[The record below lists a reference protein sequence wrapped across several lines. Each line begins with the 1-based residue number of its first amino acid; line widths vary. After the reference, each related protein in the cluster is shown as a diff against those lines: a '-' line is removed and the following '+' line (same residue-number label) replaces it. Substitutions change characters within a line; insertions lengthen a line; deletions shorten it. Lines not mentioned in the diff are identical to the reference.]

1 MSITS
6 SQPSA
11 LNTAGRGWDSDFR
24 AFEQASPA
32 RVVHRIQDFVGI
44 HSPSEYRSWTSTV
57 PHLQREVG
65 EVVRYDGAAGG
76 YTAVLEYQ
84 LPLEARRIDAV
95 FLLHDGVA
103 VIELKG
109 KAAATAADIDQAH
122 AYARDLANYHRDCHQ
137 RRVVPILVPTDM
149 QGPVQRTGHV
159 HVCPPHRL
167 DELLAAVDSKSRP
180 DRMEPERF
188 LSADAYRPL
197 PSLIQAARALFHSRR
212 VPRLWRSLANTDAV
226 VDVIHD
232 IIREAAVTRT
242 RRLVLVTGVPGAG
255 KTLVGLRIAHSEE
268 PDRLASRD
276 APSSAIF
283 LSGNGPLVQ
292 VLQYQLKSAGG
303 GGRAFVRS
311 VKDYVRTY
319 GRAGGSV
326 PDHHVIVFDEA
337 QRAFDAPKV
346 ADTHKLPLAQA
357 KSEPQAFVAIAERLP
372 DWCVVIGLIGSGQEI
387 HVGEEAGIGQWA
399 DAVRGTGDAGLW
411 TVHGP
416 PGIQSEFSDLQ
427 FRADQNLSLDTALR
441 AHLAADLDLFV
452 DGLVNAEEPKDA
464 ARLSQLAG
472 RLEQNGHHLRLCR
485 DLRVGKAY
493 LRDRYADQPDKQFG
507 LMTSSRDKALSRS
520 VPEHQRFDADF
531 RWRSQARL
539 LAPWYVEAE
548 EHPGSCR
555 HLLRSITEFEA
566 QGLEL
571 DGVLLGWGTDF
582 VRSGGAWDMSR
593 MTRYQKGRGQARVR
607 HPGQLRA
614 NAYRV
619 LLTRARDVTV
629 VYVPDLPESEATAA
643 FLERVGFQPL

>member
-1 MSITS
+1 MATTS
-6 SQPSA
+6 TQPA
-11 LNTAGRGWDSDFR
+11 DLNTAGRGWDSDFR
-24 AFEQASPA
+24 SFEQTPPI
-32 RVVHRIQDFVGI
+32 RVVHRLQDFVGD
-44 HSPSEYRSWTSTV
+44 HSAAEYRSWTSTV
-57 PHLQREVG
+57 PHLQREVS
-65 EVVRYDGAAGG
+65 EVVRYDGAAGR

-109 KAAATAADIDQAH
+109 KATATAADVDQAH
-122 AYARDLANYHRDCHQ
+122 AYARDLTNYHRDCHQ
-137 RRVVPILVPTDM
+137 RRVVPILVPTEM
-149 QGPVQRTGHV
+149 QGAVQCAGHV

-167 DELLAAVDSKSRP
+167 DELLAEVDSKSRP
-180 DRMEPERF
+180 ERMDPERF

-197 PSLIQAARALFHSRR
+197 PSLIQAARALFNSRR
-212 VPRLWRSLANTDAV
+212 VPRLWRSLANTDAA
-226 VDVIHD
+226 VDGIHD
-232 IIREAAVTRT
+232 IIRDAAATRT

-255 KTLVGLRIAHSEE
+255 KTLVGLRMAHSEE
-268 PDRLASRD
+268 PDRLASRNSP
-276 APSSAIF
+276 ASAIF

-311 VKDYVRTY
+311 VKDYIRTY
-319 GRAGGSV
+319 GRAGGSM

-346 ADTHKLPLAQA
+346 ADTHKLSLAQA
-357 KSEPQAFVAIAERLP
+357 QSEPQEFVAIAERLP

-399 DAVRGTGDAGLW
+399 DAVRGTVDADSW
-411 TVHGP
+411 TVHGS
-416 PGIQSEFSDLQ
+416 PGIQSEFSGLK
-427 FRADQNLSLDTALR
+427 FRSDQNLSLDTALR

-452 DGLVNAEEPKDA
+452 DGLVNAEEPKDE
-464 ARLSQLAG
+464 ARLAQLAG
-472 RLEQNGHHLRLCR
+472 SLERNGHHLRLCR
-485 DLRVGKAY
+485 DLIVGKAY
-493 LRDRYADQPDKQFG
+493 LRDRYADQPDKRFG
-507 LMTSSRDKALSRS
+507 LMTSSRDKALSRM
-520 VPEHQRFDADF
+520 VPIHQQFDAHYQ
-531 RWRSQARL
+531 WRSQARL
-539 LAPWYVEAE
+539 LAPWYVESE

-555 HLLRSITEFEA
+555 HLHRSITEFEA

-582 VRSGGAWDMSR
+582 VRADGAWDMSR
-593 MTRYQKGRGQARVR
+593 MTRYQKGRGQAQVR
-607 HPGQLRA
+607 NPGQLRA

-629 VYVPDLPESEATAA
+629 VYVPDLSESEDTAA
-643 FLERVGFQPL
+643 FLERVGFQLL

>member
-1 MSITS
+1 MSTTS
-6 SQPSA
+6 TRPSD
-11 LNTAGRGWDSDFR
+11 LHTTGRGWDSDFR
-24 AFEQASPA
+24 AFEQAAPT
-32 RVVHRIQDFVGI
+32 RVVHRIQDFVGT

-65 EVVRYDGAAGG
+65 EVVRYDNAAGS

-109 KAAATAADIDQAH
+109 KAAATAADVDQAH

-137 RRVVPILVPTDM
+137 RRVVPILVPTEM
-149 QGPVQRTGHV
+149 RGAVQRAGHV

-167 DELLAAVDSKSRP
+167 DELLAEVDAKSRP
-180 DRMEPERF
+180 DRMDPERF

-197 PSLIQAARALFHSRR
+197 PSLIQAARALFNSRR
-212 VPRLWRSLANTDAV
+212 VPRLWRSLANTDAA
-226 VDVIHD
+226 VDGIHD
-232 IIREAAVTRT
+232 IIREAAATRT

-255 KTLVGLRIAHSEE
+255 KTLVGLRMAHSEE
-268 PDRLASRD
+268 PDRLASRNS
-276 APSSAIF
+276 PSSAIF

-319 GRAGGSV
+319 GHAGGNV
-326 PDHHVIVFDEA
+326 PDHHVIIFDEA

-346 ADTHKLPLAQA
+346 ADTHKLPLGRAR
-357 KSEPQAFVAIAERLP
+357 SEPQEFVAIAERLP
-372 DWCVVIGLIGSGQEI
+372 DWCVVIGLIGAGQEI
-387 HVGEEAGIGQWA
+387 HIGEEAGIGQWA
-399 DAVRGTGDAGLW
+399 DAVRGTADGDAW

-416 PGIQSEFSDLQ
+416 SGIRSEFPGLK
-427 FRADQNLSLDTALR
+427 FRVHQSLSLDTSLR
-441 AHLAADLDLFV
+441 AHLAADLDRFV
-452 DGLVNAEEPKDA
+452 DGLVNAAGSRDETVLA
-464 ARLSQLAG
+464 QLAES
-472 RLEQNGHHLRLCR
+472 LERSGHHLRLCR

-493 LRDRYADQPDKQFG
+493 LRDRYADQPDKRFG
-507 LMTSSRDKALSRS
+507 LMTSSRDKALGRV
-520 VPEHQRFDADF
+520 VPAHQQFDADF

-539 LAPWYVEAE
+539 LAPWYVEPE

-555 HLLRSITEFEA
+555 HLHRSITEFEA

-582 VRSGGAWDMSR
+582 VRSERAWDTSL
-593 MTRYQKGRGQARVR
+593 MTQYRRGKGQAQVR
-607 HPGQLRA
+607 NPGQLRA

-629 VYVPDLPESEATAA
+629 VYVPDLSESEDTAA

>member
-1 MSITS
+1 MSNTS
-6 SQPSA
+6 TQPA
-11 LNTAGRGWDSDFR
+11 DLNTAGRGWDSDFR
-24 AFEQASPA
+24 SFEQAPPA
-32 RVVHRIQDFVGI
+32 RVVHRLQDFVGA
-44 HSPSEYRSWTSTV
+44 HSLAEYRSWTSTV

-65 EVVRYDGAAGG
+65 EVVRYDGTAGR

-109 KAAATAADIDQAH
+109 KTTPTAADVDQAH

-137 RRVVPILVPTDM
+137 RRVVPILVPTEM
-149 QGPVQRTGHV
+149 RGAVQRAGHV

-167 DELLAAVDSKSRP
+167 DELLAEVDSKSRP
-180 DRMEPERF
+180 DRMDPERF

-197 PSLIQAARALFHSRR
+197 PSLIQAARALFTSRR
-212 VPRLWRSLANTDAV
+212 VPRLWRSLANTDAA
-226 VDVIHD
+226 VDGIHD
-232 IIREAAVTRT
+232 IIRDAAATRT

-255 KTLVGLRIAHSEE
+255 KTLVGLRMAHSEE
-268 PDRLASRD
+268 PDRLASRNSP
-276 APSSAIF
+276 ASAIF

-311 VKDYVRTY
+311 VKDYIRTY

-346 ADTHKLPLAQA
+346 ADTHKLSLAQA
-357 KSEPQAFVAIAERLP
+357 QSEPQEFVAIAERLP

-387 HVGEEAGIGQWA
+387 HIGEEAGIGQWA
-399 DAVRGTGDAGLW
+399 DAVRGTGDADSW

-416 PGIQSEFSDLQ
+416 SGIQSEFPGLK
-427 FRADQNLSLDTALR
+427 FRSDQNLSLDTALR

-452 DGLVNAEEPKDA
+452 DGLVNAEESKDE
-464 ARLSQLAG
+464 ARLAQLAG
-472 RLEQNGHHLRLCR
+472 SLERNGHHLRLCR

-493 LRDRYADQPDKQFG
+493 LRDRYADQPDKRFG
-507 LMTSSRDKALSRS
+507 LMTSSRDKALGRMA
-520 VPEHQRFDADF
+520 PAHQRFDADF

-539 LAPWYVEAE
+539 LAPWYVESE
-548 EHPGSCR
+548 EHPDSCR
-555 HLLRSITEFEA
+555 HLHRSITEFEA

-582 VRSGGAWDMSR
+582 ARAGGVWDTSR
-593 MTRYQKGRGQARVR
+593 MTRYRKGKAQAQVR
-607 HPGQLRA
+607 NPGQLRA

-629 VYVPDLPESEATAA
+629 VYVPDLPESEDTAA

>member
-1 MSITS
+1 MSASTMQS
-6 SQPSA
+6 SD
-11 LNTAGRGWDSDFR
+11 LNPAGRGWDSDFR
-24 AFEQASPA
+24 SFEQTPPASVL
-32 RVVHRIQDFVGI
+32 RRIQDFVGT
-44 HSPSEYRSWTSTV
+44 HSQSEYRSWTSSV

-65 EVVRYDGAAGG
+65 EVVRYDGVAGS

-95 FLLHDGVA
+95 FLLYDGVA

-109 KAAATAADIDQAH
+109 KAAATAADVDQAH

-137 RRVVPILVPTDM
+137 RRVVPILVPTEM
-149 QGPVQRTGHV
+149 QGPVQCTGHV

-180 DRMEPERF
+180 DRMDPERF

-212 VPRLWRSLANTDAV
+212 VPRLWRSLANTDVAV
-226 VDVIHD
+226 DRIHN
-232 IIREAAVTRT
+232 IVREAAATRT

-255 KTLVGLRIAHSEE
+255 KTLVGLRMVHSEE
-268 PDRLASRD
+268 PGRLASRD

-319 GRAGGSV
+319 GRAGGNV

-346 ADTHKLPLAQA
+346 ADTHRLPLAQA
-357 KSEPQAFVAIAERLP
+357 KSEPHEFVAIAERLP
-372 DWCVVIGLIGSGQEI
+372 DWCVVIGLIGTGQEI

-399 DAVRGTGDAGLW
+399 DAVRGTGDAGSW

-416 PGIQSEFSDLQ
+416 PGIQSQFSGLK
-427 FRADQNLSLDTALR
+427 FRSDQNLSLDTALR

-452 DGLVNAEEPKDA
+452 DGLVNAEEPKDE
-464 ARLSQLAG
+464 ARLSQLAEG
-472 RLEQNGHHLRLCR
+472 LEQNGYHLRLCR

-507 LMTSSRDKALSRS
+507 LMTSSRDKALSRL

-555 HLLRSITEFEA
+555 HLHRSITEFEA

-582 VRSGGAWDMSR
+582 VRSGSAWDMSR
-593 MTRYQKGRGQARVR
+593 MTRYRKGRGQARVR
-607 HPGQLRA
+607 NPGQLRT

-629 VYVPDLPESEATAA
+629 VYVPNLPESEATAA
-643 FLERVGFQPL
+643 ILERVGFQPL

>member
-1 MSITS
+1 MSTTS
-6 SQPSA
+6 TRPSD
-11 LNTAGRGWDSDFR
+11 LHTAGRGWDSDFR
-24 AFEQASPA
+24 AFEQASPT
-32 RVVHRIQDFVGI
+32 RVVHRLQDFVGT

-65 EVVRYDGAAGG
+65 EVVRYDSAAGS

-109 KAAATAADIDQAH
+109 KAAATAADVDQVH

-137 RRVVPILVPTDM
+137 RRVVSILVPTEM
-149 QGPVQRTGHV
+149 RGAVQRAGHV

-167 DELLAAVDSKSRP
+167 DELLAEVDAKSRS
-180 DRMEPERF
+180 DRMDPDRF

-197 PSLIQAARALFHSRR
+197 PSLIQAARALFNSRR
-212 VPRLWRSLANTDAV
+212 VPRLWRSLANTDAA
-226 VDVIHD
+226 VDGIHD
-232 IIREAAVTRT
+232 IIREAAATRT

-255 KTLVGLRIAHSEE
+255 KTLVGLRMAHSEE
-268 PDRLASRD
+268 PDRLASRNS
-276 APSSAIF
+276 PSSAIF

-311 VKDYVRTY
+311 VKDYIRTY
-319 GRAGGSV
+319 GRAGGNV
-326 PDHHVIVFDEA
+326 PDHHVIIFDEA
-337 QRAFDAPKV
+337 QRAYDASKV
-346 ADTHKLPLAQA
+346 ADTHKLPLVRAR
-357 KSEPQAFVAIAERLP
+357 SEPQEFVAIAERLP
-372 DWCVVIGLIGSGQEI
+372 DWCVVIGLIGAGQEI
-387 HVGEEAGIGQWA
+387 HIGEEAGIGQWA
-399 DAVRGTGDAGLW
+399 DAVRGTADGDAW

-416 PGIQSEFSDLQ
+416 PGIRSEFPGLK
-427 FRADQNLSLDTALR
+427 FRVNQSLSLDTSLR
-441 AHLAADLDLFV
+441 AHLAANLDRFV
-452 DGLVNAEEPKDA
+452 DGLVNAAGFRDEA
-464 ARLSQLAG
+464 VLAQLAES
-472 RLEQNGHHLRLCR
+472 LEQSGHHLRLCH

-493 LRDRYADQPDKQFG
+493 LRDRYADQPDKRFG
-507 LMTSSRDKALSRS
+507 LMTSSRDKALGRV
-520 VPEHQRFDADF
+520 VPAHQQFDADF

-539 LAPWYVEAE
+539 LAPWYVEPE

-555 HLLRSITEFEA
+555 HLHRSITEFEA

-582 VRSGGAWDMSR
+582 VRSGGAWDTSR
-593 MTRYQKGRGQARVR
+593 MTRYRKGRGQAQVR
-607 HPGQLRA
+607 DPGQLRA

>member
-1 MSITS
+1 MSTTS
-6 SQPSA
+6 TQPVD

-24 AFEQASPA
+24 SFEQAPPT
-32 RVVHRIQDFVGI
+32 RVVHRLQDFVGD
-44 HSPSEYRSWTSTV
+44 HSSAEYRSWTSTV

-65 EVVRYDGAAGG
+65 EVVRYDGAAGR

-109 KAAATAADIDQAH
+109 KATATAADVDQAH

-137 RRVVPILVPTDM
+137 RRVIPILVPTEM
-149 QGPVQRTGHV
+149 RGAVQRAGHV

-167 DELLAAVDSKSRP
+167 DELLAEVDSKSRV
-180 DRMEPERF
+180 DRMDPERF

-197 PSLIQAARALFHSRR
+197 PSLIQAARALFNSRR
-212 VPRLWRSLANTDAV
+212 VPRLWRSLANTDAA
-226 VDVIHD
+226 VDGIHD
-232 IIREAAVTRT
+232 IVRDAAATRT

-255 KTLVGLRIAHSEE
+255 KTLVGLRMAHSEE
-268 PDRLASRD
+268 PDRLASRNS
-276 APSSAIF
+276 PSSAIF

-303 GGRAFVRS
+303 SGRAFVRS
-311 VKDYVRTY
+311 VKNYIRTY

-326 PDHHVIVFDEA
+326 PAHHVIVFDEA

-346 ADTHKLPLAQA
+346 ADTHKLSLAQA
-357 KSEPQAFVAIAERLP
+357 QSEPQEFVAIAERLP

-399 DAVRGTGDAGLW
+399 DAVRGTGDADSW

-416 PGIQSEFSDLQ
+416 PGIQSEFSGLK
-427 FRADQNLSLDTALR
+427 FRSDPNLSLNTALR

-452 DGLVNAEEPKDA
+452 DGLVNAEEPKDG
-464 ARLSQLAG
+464 ARLAQLAG
-472 RLEQNGHHLRLCR
+472 SLERNGHHLRLCR

-493 LRDRYADQPDKQFG
+493 LRDRYADQPDKRFG
-507 LMTSSRDKALSRS
+507 LMTSSRDKALGRM
-520 VPEHQRFDADF
+520 VPAHQRFDADY
-531 RWRSQARL
+531 RWRSKARL
-539 LAPWYVEAE
+539 LAPWYVESE
-548 EHPGSCR
+548 EHPDSCR
-555 HLLRSITEFEA
+555 HLHRSITEFEA

-582 VRSGGAWDMSR
+582 VRADGGWDMSR
-593 MTRYQKGRGQARVR
+593 MTRYQNGRGQARVR
-607 HPGQLRA
+607 NPGQLRA

-629 VYVPDLPESEATAA
+629 VYVPDLSESEDTAA
-643 FLERVGFQPL
+643 FLGRVGFHPL

>member
-1 MSITS
+1 MSTS
-6 SQPSA
+6 TMQSSDV
-11 LNTAGRGWDSDFR
+11 NTAGRGWDSDFK
-24 AFEQASPA
+24 AFEQTPPAS
-32 RVVHRIQDFVGI
+32 VVRRIQDFVGT
-44 HSPSEYRSWTSTV
+44 HSPSEYRSWTSSV

-65 EVVRYDGAAGG
+65 EVVRYDGVAGS

-109 KAAATAADIDQAH
+109 KAVATAADIDQAH

-137 RRVVPILVPTDM
+137 RRVVPILVPTEM
-149 QGPVQRTGHV
+149 QGSVQCTGHV

-212 VPRLWRSLANTDAV
+212 VPRLWRSLANTDVAV
-226 VDVIHD
+226 DCIHN
-232 IIREAAVTRT
+232 IVREASATRT

-255 KTLVGLRIAHSEE
+255 KTLVGLRMAHSEE
-268 PDRLASRD
+268 LDRLTSRD

-303 GGRAFVRS
+303 GGRAFVRN
-311 VKDYVRTY
+311 VKDYIRTY
-319 GRAGGSV
+319 SRAGDSV

-357 KSEPQAFVAIAERLP
+357 KSEPQEFVAIAERLP
-372 DWCVVIGLIGSGQEI
+372 DWCVVIGLIGTGQEI

-399 DAVRGTGDAGLW
+399 NAVRGTGDADSW

-416 PGIQSEFSDLQ
+416 PEIQSQFSGLK
-427 FRADQNLSLDTALR
+427 FRSDQNLSLDTALR

-452 DGLVNAEEPKDA
+452 DGLVNAEEPKDEV
-464 ARLSQLAG
+464 RLSQLAEK
-472 RLEQNGHHLRLCR
+472 L
-485 DLRVGKAY
+485 DLRVGKTY

-555 HLLRSITEFEA
+555 HLHRSITEFEA

-582 VRSGGAWDMSR
+582 VRSSGTWDMSR
-593 MTRYQKGRGQARVR
+593 MTRYRKGRRQAQVR
-607 HPGQLRA
+607 NPDQLRA

-629 VYVPDLPESEATAA
+629 VYVPELSESEATAE
-643 FLERVGFQPL
+643 FLERVGFQSL

>member
-1 MSITS
+1 MSTTS
-6 SQPSA
+6 TRPSD
-11 LNTAGRGWDSDFR
+11 LHTTGRGWDSDFR
-24 AFEQASPA
+24 AFEQASPT
-32 RVVHRIQDFVGI
+32 RVVHRIQDFVGT

-65 EVVRYDGAAGG
+65 EVVRYDSAAGS

-109 KAAATAADIDQAH
+109 KAAATAADVDQAH

-137 RRVVPILVPTDM
+137 RRVVPILVPTEM
-149 QGPVQRTGHV
+149 WGAVQRAGHV

-167 DELLAAVDSKSRP
+167 DKLLAEVDAKSRP
-180 DRMEPERF
+180 DRMDPERF

-197 PSLIQAARALFHSRR
+197 PSLIQAARALFNSRR
-212 VPRLWRSLANTDAV
+212 VPRLWRSLANTDAA
-226 VDVIHD
+226 VDGIHD
-232 IIREAAVTRT
+232 IIREAAATRT

-255 KTLVGLRIAHSEE
+255 KTLVGLRMAHSEE
-268 PDRLASRD
+268 PDRLASRNS
-276 APSSAIF
+276 PSSAIF

-311 VKDYVRTY
+311 VKDYIRTY
-319 GRAGGSV
+319 GRAGGNV
-326 PDHHVIVFDEA
+326 PDHHVIIFDEA

-346 ADTHKLPLAQA
+346 ADTHKLPLGRAR
-357 KSEPQAFVAIAERLP
+357 SEPQEFVAIAERLP
-372 DWCVVIGLIGSGQEI
+372 DWCVVIGLIGAGQEI
-387 HVGEEAGIGQWA
+387 HIGEEAGIGQWA
-399 DAVRGTGDAGLW
+399 DAVRGTADGDAW

-416 PGIQSEFSDLQ
+416 PGIRSEFPGLK
-427 FRADQNLSLDTALR
+427 FRVNQSLSLDTSLR
-441 AHLAADLDLFV
+441 AHLAADLDRFV
-452 DGLVNAEEPKDA
+452 DGLVNAAGSRDEA
-464 ARLSQLAG
+464 VLAQLAES
-472 RLEQNGHHLRLCR
+472 LERSGHHLRLCR

-493 LRDRYADQPDKQFG
+493 LRDRYADQPDKRFG
-507 LMTSSRDKALSRS
+507 LMTSSRDKALGRV
-520 VPEHQRFDADF
+520 VPAHQQFDADF

-539 LAPWYVEAE
+539 LAPWYVEPE

-555 HLLRSITEFEA
+555 HLHRSITEFEA

-582 VRSGGAWDMSR
+582 VRSERAWDTSR
-593 MTRYQKGRGQARVR
+593 MTQYRRGKGQAQVR
-607 HPGQLRA
+607 NPGQLRA

-629 VYVPDLPESEATAA
+629 VYVPDLSESEDTAA

>member
-1 MSITS
+1 MSTTS
-6 SQPSA
+6 LQPSD
-11 LNTAGRGWDSDFR
+11 LNSAGRGWDSDFR
-24 AFEQASPA
+24 AFEQTSPA
-32 RVVHRIQDFVGI
+32 RVVHRIQDFVGT

-109 KAAATAADIDQAH
+109 KAAVTAADVDQAH

-137 RRVVPILVPTDM
+137 RRVVPILVPTEM

-167 DELLAAVDSKSRP
+167 DELLAAVDSKSRT
-180 DRMEPERF
+180 DRMDPERF

-212 VPRLWRSLANTDAV
+212 VPRLWHSLANTDAA

-232 IIREAAVTRT
+232 IVREAAATRT

-255 KTLVGLRIAHSEE
+255 KTLVGLRMAHSEE
-268 PDRLASRD
+268 PDRLASRNS
-276 APSSAIF
+276 PSSAIF

-303 GGRAFVRS
+303 GGRAFVRN
-311 VKDYVRTY
+311 VKDYIRTY
-319 GRAGGSV
+319 SRAGGSV

-357 KSEPQAFVAIAERLP
+357 RSEPQEFVAIAERLP

-399 DAVRGTGDAGLW
+399 DAVLRTGDTGSW

-416 PGIQSEFSDLQ
+416 PGIQSEFPGLQ

-452 DGLVNAEEPKDA
+452 DGLVNDEEPKDEA
-464 ARLSQLAG
+464 LLSQLAG
-472 RLEQNGHHLRLCR
+472 RLEQNGYHLRLCR

-507 LMTSSRDKALSRS
+507 LMTSSRDKALSRR
-520 VPEHQRFDADF
+520 VPAHQRFDADF

-539 LAPWYVEAE
+539 LAPWYVESE
-548 EHPGSCR
+548 EHPDSCR
-555 HLLRSITEFEA
+555 HLHRSITEFEA

-582 VRSGGAWDMSR
+582 VRSGGIWDMSR
-593 MTRYQKGRGQARVR
+593 MTRYRRSGQAQVR
-607 HPGQLRA
+607 DPGQLRA

-629 VYVPDLPESEATAA
+629 VYVPDLPESEDTAA